1 MKKESIMDQKK
12 WIDEFC
18 DIMSILSKKRIH
30 QDTTD
35 NGKGEIGVLISLT
48 LCEDGLTSGEL
59 KEKIGVGSGR
69 ISDILRSLESKKLI
83 QRMTDP
89 EDNRRVRV
97 YVTEKGKDFAKEK
110 HDLMKKRLVHLMDFL
125 GEKDAKELIR
135 LMKRIKEYQEQMNQE

>member
-1 MKKESIMDQKK
+1 M
-12 WIDEFC
+12 
-18 DIMSILSKKRIH
+18 
-30 QDTTD
+30 
-35 NGKGEIGVLISLT
+35 T

-135 LMKRIKEYQEQMNQE
+135 LMKRIKEYQEQMDQE

>member
-1 MKKESIMDQKK
+1 MDQKK
-12 WIDEFC
+12 LIDEFC
-18 DIMSILSKKRIH
+18 DIMSSLSKKRLH

-35 NGKGEIGVLISLT
+35 HGKGEIGVLIYLT
-48 LCEDGLTSGEL
+48 FCEDGLTSGEL

-97 YVTEKGKDFAKEK
+97 YVTEKGKAFAKEK
-110 HDLMKKRLVHLMDFL
+110 HDLMKSRLVHLMNFL

-135 LMKRIKEYQEQMNQE
+135 LMKRIKEYQEQEQIHKE